1 MNRALPQQD
10 TGGGVDPLAGVE
22 AAPAPVLVPSSPETE
37 RVQPMHPPPP
47 SPPQMINLDDSPDL
61 PGPSRMGFGLPGVSI
76 ASDFMPLVASTRS
89 RLLELHVE
97 YRDTMLHLKVPDHE
111 TVSTVKTLLQEKTG
125 VPPCQQELRG
135 WKGNAPSPATDR
147 RHLSEL
153 NLPKENFLFLL
164 TPEIPPVL
172 LNGEK

>member
-1 MNRALPQQD
+1 MAVVGP
-10 TGGGVDPLAGVE
+10 VP
-22 AAPAPVLVPSSPETE
+22 APAPILVPSSPESE
-37 RVQPMHPPPP
+37 LVQPMPPP

-61 PGPSRMGFGLPGVSI
+61 PGTSRMGFGLPGVSI

-97 YRDTMLHLKVPDHE
+97 YRDTMVHLKVPDHE

-135 WKGNAPSPATDR
+135 WKGNAPFPATDR

>member
-1 MNRALPQQD
+1 M
-10 TGGGVDPLAGVE
+10 AGVE
-22 AAPAPVLVPSSPETE
+22 AAPAPILVPSSPESE
-37 RVQPMHPPPP
+37 LVQPMQPPPP
-47 SPPQMINLDDSPDL
+47 SPPQIINLDDSPDL
-61 PGPSRMGFGLPGVSI
+61 PGTSRMGFGLPGVSI

-89 RLLELHVE
+89 RLLELNVE

-111 TVSTVKTLLQEKTG
+111 TVATVKTLLQEKTG

-135 WKGNAPSPATDR
+135 WKGNAPFPATDR